1 MAFSVSLGIIT
12 LIFEINS
19 IHESQIQ
26 EMSIEVISLR
36 ITISQFDGF
45 NDKFAR
51 KSAVF
56 SSGWGIELH
65 FRL

>member
-51 KSAVF
+51 KKCGF
-56 SSGWGIELH
+56 
-65 FRL
+65 